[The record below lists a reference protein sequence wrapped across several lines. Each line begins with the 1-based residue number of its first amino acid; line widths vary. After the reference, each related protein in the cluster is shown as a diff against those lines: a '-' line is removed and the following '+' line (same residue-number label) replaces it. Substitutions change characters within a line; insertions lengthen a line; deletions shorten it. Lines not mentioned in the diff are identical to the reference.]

1 MNLNYK
7 KINVIKKLIIDFMN
21 IDREQIYFFK
31 KNNFKKKK
39 NIKLNVIIRKNQK
52 RANIFFDYIFKK
64 NEIFLIFA
72 YHNHIFFRKVVWNS
86 KNFLYLFLNFKYEIV
101 SVIYKK
107 NSNEF

>member
-52 RANIFFDYIFKK
+52 RANIFFDYILKK
-64 NEIFLIFA
+64 MK
-72 YHNHIFFRKVVWNS
+72 FF
-86 KNFLYLFLNFKYEIV
+86 
-101 SVIYKK
+101 
-107 NSNEF
+107 